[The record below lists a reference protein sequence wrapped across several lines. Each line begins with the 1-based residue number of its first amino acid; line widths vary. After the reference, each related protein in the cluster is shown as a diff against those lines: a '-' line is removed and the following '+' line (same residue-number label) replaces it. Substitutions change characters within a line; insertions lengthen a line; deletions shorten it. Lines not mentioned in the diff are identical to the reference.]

1 MDPMDYSSL
10 AGLCEY
16 LEQTPGRLKKV
27 SAIARVL
34 RKTEDPIL
42 PSVVL
47 LLQGRVF
54 PSWHEKEIGIAGQLM
69 LKIVSSSTGYSE
81 NEIQKH
87 YKKLGDLGL
96 VIEELTEG
104 KRQKTL
110 FSKGLTVA
118 KVMENLQKLAY
129 TEGSGSQDRKNQLV
143 SELLSSAMPNEAKYI
158 VRTILGELRMGVE
171 KGVIRD
177 AIVKAYFS
185 DVVWDEKKIMRLL
198 EKEGKR
204 VLDADSVLEK
214 LEGKGKLEEKK
225 YEIFK
230 EKNRLEKGKITDKGL
245 WRAKGGYDYV
255 LLQDNEES
263 RKIRKR
269 ILDAVEWAWFLRPD
283 YGEVALIAR
292 QKGLEGLEKA
302 SLEIGKPVEVLL
314 AEKAP
319 SLEEALKSF
328 DKPAME
334 IKFDGARAQ
343 IHKKGKE
350 IWIYTR
356 RLENITKQFPD
367 LVDLA
372 LKCVKAK
379 ECIIEGELVA
389 FDPRTSKPLP
399 FQVLSQRIHRKYDIV
414 QMAMEIPVQ
423 MHLFDA
429 IYVDGRQLFDM
440 PLEKRRELL
449 EGIIEPIKNK
459 FDLAEQLITKDLKV
473 AEGFY
478 RKAIESGQEGVMIK
492 NLEASYQPG
501 RRVAGGWLKVKPTLE
516 TLDVAIIGGLW
527 GTGKRAGWIGSL
539 ILGIRKPNTSEFLV
553 CGMLGTGIKEK
564 KTGEADMTF
573 EELTRMLKPYIYHD
587 EAGEVKIRPKIVIEV
602 AYEEIQKSPNY
613 ASGYALRFPRFIRMR
628 DDKGIEDA
636 DDLERLE
643 RIYRM
648 QKGKKIEKS

>member
-1 MDPMDYSSL
+1 MDYSTL

-16 LEQTPGRLKKV
+16 LEKTPARLKKI
-27 SAIARVL
+27 SAIAKVL
-34 RKTEDPIL
+34 RKTDDSIL
-42 PSVVL
+42 PAVVL

-54 PSWHEKEIGIAGQLM
+54 PSWHEKEIGIAQQLM
-69 LKIVSSSTGYSE
+69 LKTISSSTGYSE
-81 NEIQKH
+81 NEIQRH

-96 VIEELTEG
+96 VIEKLTQG

-110 FSKGLTVA
+110 FIKGLSVT
-118 KVMENLQKLAY
+118 KVLENLQKLAY
-129 TEGSGSQDRKNQLV
+129 TEGAGSQDRKSQLV
-143 SELLSSAMPNEAKYI
+143 SELLSSAQPTEAKYI

-171 KGVIRD
+171 KGVGRD
-177 AIVKAYFS
+177 AIAKAFFS
-185 DVVWDEKKIMRLL
+185 EIVCDEKKIMKLLGKEGKTVLDVDSVLDKLL
-198 EKEGKR
+198 EKRKIDGK
-204 VLDADSVLEK
+204 SF
-214 LEGKGKLEEKK
+214 
-225 YEIFK
+225 EIFK
-230 EKNRLEKGKITDKGL
+230 KKNRVDKGRVTDKDL

-255 LLQDNEES
+255 FVEDSEES
-263 RKIRKR
+263 RKIKKR

-292 QKGLEGLEKA
+292 QNGLEGLEKA

-314 AEKAP
+314 AEKALT
-319 SLEEALKSF
+319 LEEALKSF
-328 DKPAME
+328 ERPAIE
-334 IKFDGARAQ
+334 TKFDGARAQ

-367 LVDLA
+367 LVEFA
-372 LKCVKAK
+372 KKCIKAK
-379 ECIIEGELVA
+379 ECIIEGELMA
-389 FDPRTSKPLP
+389 FDTKTSKPLP
-399 FQVLSQRIHRKYDIV
+399 FQVLSQRIHRKYDIE
-414 QMAMEIPVQ
+414 QMAREIPVQ

-429 IYVDGRQLFDM
+429 IYVDGRHLFDL
-440 PLEKRRELL
+440 PLEKRRKML
-449 EGIIEPIKNK
+449 ENIISPIEGR
-459 FDLAEQLITKDLKV
+459 FDLAEQLITKDLIT
-473 AEGFY
+473 AEKFY
-478 RKAIESGQEGVMIK
+478 KKAIEAGQEGVMVK

-539 ILGIRKPNTSEFLV
+539 ILGIRKPNTAEFMA

-573 EELTRMLKPYIYHD
+573 EELTRLLKPYICHD

-613 ASGYALRFPRFIRMR
+613 ASGYALRFPRFIRLR
-628 DDKGIEDA
+628 ADKGIEDA

-643 RIYRM
+643 RIYGI
-648 QKGKKIEKS
+648 QKGKTEEA